1 MENPFKLWSKGKIFD
16 QIRFDEANIEKI
28 LNGEL
33 TPKMSVNIL
42 I

>member
-1 MENPFKLWSKGKIFD
+1 MENPFKHWSKGKIFD

-33 TPKMSVNIL
+33 TPKMSTNCL
-42 I
+42 L